1 LVVYKTPVIC
11 MSLLSNQPDLSALDG
26 KKLLAANRGEIAIRI
41 FRSATELGLRTVAIY
56 AQEDRF
62 GIHRFKADEGYVIGA
77 DKGPVGAYLDIPG
90 IVALAKEKGVSLIH
104 PGYGFLSE
112 NSDFAQACADAG
124 ITFVGPR
131 PKLLRIMGDK
141 TAARA
146 VAERVGVPTLPGTKE
161 PVSNRAEALRIAKR
175 IGFPLIIK
183 AAFGGGGRGM
193 RVVHKPEDLGDLLDE
208 AQAEAGRAFGNPAVF
223 LEKYIRHA
231 KHIEVQILG
240 DQHGNVIH
248 LHERDC
254 SVQRRH
260 QKVIEIAPAVDLDD
274 NVREELCDA
283 AVKIAAEIRYDN
295 AGTVEFLLDA
305 DTNEWFFIE
314 MNPRIQVEHTV
325 TEVITNIDLVRSQIL
340 IAQGYPM
347 FSPEVGMPQQDEI
360 PRNGFAVQC
369 RVTTE
374 DPENKFAPD
383 YGRIVTYRSA
393 GGFGLRLD
401 GGMGFAGAVVTPFYD
416 SMLVKVTSSGR
427 TFDIALQR
435 MDRALREF
443 RIRGVKTNIPFLE
456 NVVNNENFAAGKATT
471 TLIDDTPEL
480 FKFTARRDRA
490 TKLLS
495 FLGEVIVNGNP
506 QAKGYMPKSLPA
518 PMVPPYDDKQAPAD
532 GTRQMLLKLGPK
544 KFAEWILKQKKMLV
558 TDTTFRDAHQS
569 LLATRVRTYDMEY
582 VGASLAQRVPDL
594 FSVEIWGGA
603 KFDTS
608 MRFLHEDPWIRLRKL
623 RARIPN
629 ICFQML
635 FRGSNAV
642 GYSNYPDNV
651 VAGFVKHAAANGID
665 VFRIFDSLNYLPNLK
680 VAMETVQETHAIC
693 EGAIC
698 YTGDMLDPK
707 RTKYSLKYY
716 LKLAKE
722 LERMGAH
729 IIGIKDMAG
738 LCKPYAASALVKAL
752 KAEIGLPVHFHTHDT
767 SGVASASVLRAA
779 EAGVDIA
786 DLAIGS
792 MSGSTSQPCLNSIV
806 AALRGAGRDTRLD
819 LDALN
824 EFSNYWEMVRE
835 FYAPFDTSP
844 KSGSANVYLH
854 EMPGG
859 QYTNLK
865 EQASAMGLLA
875 RWTEIEKMY
884 ADVNQLF
891 GDIVKVTPSSKVVG
905 DMTMFLI
912 TRGLTPGSVLKLER
926 GSTPFPESVI
936 DMLQGGLGQPMG
948 GWPKKLQKIVLGD
961 RKPYTVRPGAR
972 LKKLNFANI
981 RAELS
986 QKIRREATEDDV
998 YSYLMYPEVFMA
1010 YAKIEGSYGDLSVL
1024 PTPAFF
1030 YGMRPGD
1037 EITVDLEEGKTLFI
1051 RLMNVRPVDAEGK
1064 RVVSFELNGMS
1075 RQISVVDR
1083 SVQPKVKPRSKADA
1097 NDPTQVGAPIPGVI
1111 TALPVSVG
1119 SVVKKGEKLLS
1130 LEAMK
1135 MQTTVYAPADG
1146 VIAEVAVRVGDTV
1159 EAKDIL
1165 CKLKPA

>member
-1 LVVYKTPVIC
+1 MAATNVLPA
-11 MSLLSNQPDLSALDG
+11 P
-26 KKLLAANRGEIAIRI
+26 KKLLAANRSEIAIRI
-41 FRSATELGLRTVAIY
+41 FRAATELGLRTVAIY

-62 GIHRFKADEGYVIGA
+62 GIHRFKADEAYMVGVG
-77 DKGPVGAYLDIPG
+77 KGPVGAYLDIEG
-90 IVALAKEKGVSLIH
+90 IIALAKEKGVDLIH

-112 NSDFAQACADAG
+112 NPDFAQACADAG
-124 ITFVGPR
+124 ITFVGPS
-131 PKLLRIMGDK
+131 PKLLRMMGDK

-146 VAERVGVPTLPGTKE
+146 VAEKVGVPTLPGTPD
-161 PVSNRAEALRIAKR
+161 PVADRAEALKIAKQ

-193 RVVHKPEDLGDLLDE
+193 RVVHKAGDLADLLDE

-223 LEKYIRHA
+223 LEKYIPHA

-260 QKVIEIAPAVDLDD
+260 QKVIEIAPSVGLDD
-274 NVREELCDA
+274 GVRRALCDA
-283 AVKIAAEIRYDN
+283 AVKIAKEIRYHN
-295 AGTVEFLLDA
+295 AGTVEFLVDA
-305 DTNEWFFIE
+305 DSNEWFFIE

-340 IAQGYPM
+340 IAQGHSM
-347 FSPEVGMPQQDEI
+347 FSPEVGLPPQEEI
-360 PRNGFAVQC
+360 PRNGYAIQA

-383 YGRIVTYRSA
+383 YGRILTYRSA

-401 GGMGFAGAVVTPFYD
+401 GGMGFAGAVITPFYD
-416 SMLVKVTSSGR
+416 SMLVKVTAFGR
-427 TFDIALQR
+427 SFEIAMQR

-456 NVVNNENFAAGKATT
+456 NVIHHERFRSGRATT
-471 TLIDDTPEL
+471 TLIDTTPEL
-480 FKFTARRDRA
+480 FRFQPRKDRA
-490 TKLLS
+490 TKLLA

-518 PMVPPYDDKQAPAD
+518 PVVPAYDPKQAPPD
-532 GTRQMLLKLGPK
+532 GTRQLLLKLGAT
-544 KFAEWILKQKKMLV
+544 KFAEWTLKQKKLLV

-569 LLATRVRTYDMEY
+569 LLATRVRTYDMEH
-582 VGASLAQRVPDL
+582 VAAALARRAPEL

-651 VAGFVKHAAANGID
+651 VAGFIRHAAANGID
-665 VFRIFDSLNYLPNLK
+665 IFRIFDSLNYLPNLK
-680 VAMETVQETHAIC
+680 VAMETVRETHAVC
-693 EGAIC
+693 EAALC
-698 YTGDMLDPK
+698 YTGDILDPK

-716 LKLAKE
+716 LKLARE

-729 IIGIKDMAG
+729 TLAIKDMAG
-738 LCKPYAASALVKAL
+738 LCKPYAARALVKAL
-752 KAEIGLPVHFHTHDT
+752 KEEIGLPIHFHTHDT
-767 SGVASASVLRAA
+767 SGIAAASVL
-779 EAGVDIA
+779 EASEVGVDVV
-786 DLAIGS
+786 DLAIAS
-792 MSGSTSQPCLNSIV
+792 LSGSTSQPCLNSIV
-806 AALRGAGRDTRLD
+806 AALRGQPRDTGLD

-824 EFSNYWEMVRE
+824 EFSNYWELVRE

-844 KSGSANVYLH
+844 KSGSANVYVH

-865 EQASAMGLLA
+865 EQAAAMGLLA
-875 RWTEIEKMY
+875 RWPEIERMY
-884 ADVNQLF
+884 ADVNRLF

-912 TRGLTPGSVLKLER
+912 TRGLTPKDVLELEPGSM
-926 GSTPFPESVI
+926 PFPESVI

-961 RKPYTVRPGAR
+961 RQPYTVRPGAR
-972 LKKLNFANI
+972 LKPLNLEKI
-981 RAELS
+981 RAELTA
-986 QKIRREATEDDV
+986 KLKREATEDDV
-998 YSYLMYPEVFMA
+998 FSYLMYPEVFLA
-1010 YAKIEGSYGDLSVL
+1010 YAKVETAYGDLSVL

-1030 YGMRPGD
+1030 YGMKPGD

-1051 RLMNVRPVDAEGK
+1051 RLMNVSPVDPEGK
-1064 RVVSFELNGMS
+1064 RVVSFELNGMA
-1075 RQISVVDR
+1075 RQTVVVDK
-1083 SVQPKVKPRSKADA
+1083 SVQPKVKSRPKADPG
-1097 NDPTQVGAPIPGVI
+1097 DPLQVGAPIPGVI
-1111 TALPVSVG
+1111 TALPVNVG
-1119 SVVKKGEKLLS
+1119 ARVAKGEKILS

-1146 VIAEVAVRVGDTV
+1146 VIAEIAVKVGDAV
-1159 EAKDIL
+1159 EAKDL
-1165 CKLKPA
+1165 LMKLKSA

>member
-1 LVVYKTPVIC
+1 
-11 MSLLSNQPDLSALDG
+11 MDSSLLNNVSPAAP
-26 KKLLAANRGEIAIRI
+26 KKLLAANRSEIAIRI
-41 FRSATELGLRTVAIY
+41 FRSATELGMRTVAIY

-62 GIHRFKADEGYVIGA
+62 GIHRFKADEGYIVGV
-77 DKGPVGAYLDIPG
+77 DKGPVGAYLDIAG
-90 IVALAKEKGVSLIH
+90 IVALAKEKGVELIH

-112 NSDFAQACADAG
+112 NPDFAQACADAG
-124 ITFVGPR
+124 ITFVGPS
-131 PKLLRIMGDK
+131 PKLLQLMGDK

-146 VAERVGVPTLPGTKE
+146 VAHKVGVPTLPGTE
-161 PVSNRAEALRIAKR
+161 EAIADRAEALKTAKQ

-193 RVVHKPEDLGDLLDE
+193 RVVTKPGDLADLLDE
-208 AQAEAGRAFGNPAVF
+208 AQAEADRAFGNPAVF
-223 LEKYIRHA
+223 LEKYIPRA

-240 DQHGNVIH
+240 DQHGNVVH

-260 QKVIEIAPAVDLDD
+260 QKVIEIAPSVDLDEH
-274 NVREELCDA
+274 VRTSLCDA
-283 AVKIAAEIRYDN
+283 AVKIAKHIGYNN
-295 AGTVEFLLDA
+295 AGTVEFLVDA
-305 DTNEWFFIE
+305 DTGEWFFIE

-340 IAQGYPM
+340 IAQGYSM
-347 FSPEVGMPQQDEI
+347 FSPEVGMPPQDEI
-360 PRNGFAVQC
+360 PRSGVAVQC

-383 YGRIVTYRSA
+383 YGRILTYRSA

-401 GGMGFAGAVVTPFYD
+401 GGMGFAGAVITPFYD
-416 SMLVKVTSSGR
+416 SMLVKVTASGR
-427 TFDIALQR
+427 TFDIAMQR

-456 NVVNNENFAAGKATT
+456 NVIHNEKFRAGKATT
-471 TLIDDTPEL
+471 TLIDTTPDL
-480 FKFTARRDRA
+480 FKFKARKDRA

-495 FLGEVIVNGNP
+495 FLGETIVNGNP
-506 QAKGYMPKSLPA
+506 QAKGHMPKSLPA
-518 PMVPPYDDKQAPAD
+518 PVVPAYDQKEAPPE
-532 GTRQMLLKLGPK
+532 GTRQLLLKLGPK
-544 KFAEWILKQKKMLV
+544 KFAEWTARQKKLLV

-569 LLATRVRTYDMEY
+569 LLATRVRTYDMEF
-582 VGASLAQRVPDL
+582 VGAALARRAPEL

-608 MRFLHEDPWIRLRKL
+608 MRFLHEDAWIRLRKL
-623 RARIPN
+623 RQRIPN

-651 VAGFVKHAAANGID
+651 VSGFLKHAAANGID
-665 VFRIFDSLNYLPNLK
+665 IFRIFDSLNYLPNLK
-680 VAMETVQETHAIC
+680 VAMETVQDTHAIC

-698 YTGDMLDPK
+698 YTGDILDPK

-729 IIGIKDMAG
+729 ILAIKDMAG
-738 LCKPYAASALVKAL
+738 LCKPYAARALVKAL
-752 KAEIGLPVHFHTHDT
+752 KDEVGLPIHFHTHDT
-767 SGVASASVLRAA
+767 SGVSAASVLQAS

-786 DLAIGS
+786 DLAIAS
-792 MSGSTSQPCLNSIV
+792 MSGSTSQPCMNSIV
-806 AALRGAGRDTRLD
+806 AALKGTKRDTGLD

-824 EFSNYWEMVRE
+824 EFSNYWELVRE

-844 KSGSANVYLH
+844 KAGSANVYLH

-865 EQASAMGLLA
+865 EQAAAMGLLS
-875 RWTEIEKMY
+875 RWPEIEKMY

-905 DMTMFLI
+905 DMTMFMI
-912 TRGLTPGSVLKLER
+912 TRGLTPDAVLRLEPGSA
-926 GSTPFPESVI
+926 SFPESVI

-948 GWPKKLQKIVLGD
+948 GWPKKLQNVVLGD
-961 RKPYTVRPGAR
+961 RKPYTVRPGAQ
-972 LKKLNFANI
+972 LKPLDLDKI
-981 RAELS
+981 RADLTA
-986 QKIRREATEDDV
+986 KLKHEATEDDI

-1010 YAKIEGSYGDLSVL
+1010 YAKIANSYGDLSVL

-1030 YGMRPGD
+1030 YGMKPGN
-1037 EITVDLEEGKTLFI
+1037 EITVDIEAGKTLFI
-1051 RLMNVRPVDAEGK
+1051 RLMSISPVDAEGK
-1064 RVVSFELNGMS
+1064 RVVSFELNGMA
-1075 RQISVVDR
+1075 RQTTVTDK
-1083 SVQPKVKPRSKADA
+1083 SVQPKVKSRAKADPG
-1097 NDPTQVGAPIPGVI
+1097 DPLQVGAPIPGVI
-1111 TALPVSVG
+1111 TALPVNVSSRVA
-1119 SVVKKGEKLLS
+1119 KGDKILS

-1135 MQTTVYAPADG
+1135 MQTTVYAPDDG
-1146 VIAEVAVRVGDTV
+1146 IVAEIAVKVGDAV
-1159 EAKDIL
+1159 EAKDL
-1165 CKLKPA
+1165 LVKLKTG